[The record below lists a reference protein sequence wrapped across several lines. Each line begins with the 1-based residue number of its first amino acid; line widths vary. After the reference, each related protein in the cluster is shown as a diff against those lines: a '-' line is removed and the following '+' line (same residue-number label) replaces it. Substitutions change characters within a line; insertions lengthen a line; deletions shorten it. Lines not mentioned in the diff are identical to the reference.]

1 MDIPPGGCSCP
12 LFPRRVGI
20 SKNGFCRGKKTGE
33 PGEKPSGKEREPTTN
48 SIHMWQQLR
57 ESNPDPKGGWRG
69 ALSLCAFPAPFS
81 PKAFLLILSL
91 DFNIIFFYN

>member
-20 SKNGFCRGKKTGE
+20 SKNGFCRGKKTGG
-33 PGEKPSGKEREPTTN
+33 PGEKPSEQEREPTTN

-57 ESNPDPKGGWRG
+57 ESNPDPRVGGER
-69 ALSLCAFPAPFS
+69 SHFAPF
-81 PKAFLLILSL
+81 LLPFRLRLS
-91 DFNIIFFYN
+91 Y